1 MRSGGGMVDPQRL
14 SRVLTRVRQDLA
26 VLRRY
31 ADHDRAEL
39 LGDDARMG
47 HVKYLFVTLVEGCID
62 AAQHICASDGLGPP
76 DTNADAML
84 VLARNGLLPAELA
97 ATMADAVRFRNV
109 LVHLYAEVD
118 DTRVADNLSL
128 LDEVE
133 RFVAALTAL
142 LEPADG

>member
-1 MRSGGGMVDPQRL
+1 MVDPQRL

-118 DTRVADNLSL
+118 DARVADNLSL

>member
-1 MRSGGGMVDPQRL
+1 MVDPQRL